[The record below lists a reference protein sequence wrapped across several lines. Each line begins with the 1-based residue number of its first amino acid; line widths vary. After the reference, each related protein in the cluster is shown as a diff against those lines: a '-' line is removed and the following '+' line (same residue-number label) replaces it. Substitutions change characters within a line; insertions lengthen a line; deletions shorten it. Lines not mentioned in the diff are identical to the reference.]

1 MPPARDWFVAAAAV
15 VLGASAF
22 YVFLPAIVQW
32 LLRAVLSARYAFRVR
47 GGENVPRTGPALL
60 AANHQ
65 TWLDGFILAAITPR
79 RGKAMVNA
87 GFINR
92 PVLRPLALRAGM
104 IPTPFSGPR
113 AIRAAIT
120 EGRAALDRGDCLGI
134 FPEGQISRNGLLG
147 PFYRG
152 IEVILQ
158 GRDDVPVVPVAL
170 DNLWGSVFSRS
181 GGRFFFKRPRGL
193 RRTVNV
199 VFGPPVPAPVTVFAL
214 RQALMEAM
222 VAAYALRTRPGFG
235 PGAGAGADLD
245 TIDPSGPQWRH
256 PALGLLTAS
265 AADIHL
271 GDVHQVGRKDG
282 TVGHPV
288 PGVAV
293 RAVDDAGNPLNPRS
307 EGRLQALTAA
317 RPSWQDTGRR
327 GSLDADGFVRLS
339 GEESR
344 PGD

>member
-1 MPPARDWFVAAAAV
+1 MSSARDRVVAVSAV
-15 VLGASAF
+15 LLGLAAF
-22 YVFLPAIVQW
+22 YVFLPTIVQW
-32 LLRAVLSARYAFRVR
+32 LLRVALGLRYSFRVR
-47 GGENVPRTGPALL
+47 GAENVPRTGPALL

-87 GFINR
+87 DFINR

-120 EGRAALDRGDCLGI
+120 EGRASLARGDCLGI
-134 FPEGQISRNGLLG
+134 FPEGQISRTGLLG

-158 GRDDVPVVPVAL
+158 GRDDVPVIPVAF
-170 DNLWGSVFSRS
+170 DNLWGSLFSRS
-181 GGRFFFKRPRGL
+181 GGRFFFKWPRGL

-199 VFGPPVPAPVTVFAL
+199 VFGPPVPPPVTIFAL
-214 RQALMEAM
+214 RQALMETM
-222 VAAYALRTRPGFG
+222 VHAYALRDRPG
-235 PGAGAGADLD
+235 PPLD
-245 TIDPSGPQWRH
+245 TIDPSLPRWEH
-256 PALGLLTAS
+256 ATLGLLTAS
-265 AADIHL
+265 TADIRL
-271 GDVHQVGRKDG
+271 KDVHQIGHKDG

-293 RAVDDAGNPLNPRS
+293 RVVDDSGNPLGPKT
-307 EGRLQALTAA
+307 EGRLQVLTAGLA
-317 RPSWQDTGRR
+317 GWQDTGRR
-327 GSLDADGFVRLS
+327 GSMDPDGFVRLRDHPVS
-339 GEESR
+339 FPGEND
-344 PGD
+344 G

>member
-1 MPPARDWFVAAAAV
+1 MSLSQSPARDWVMAASAV
-15 VLGASAF
+15 VLGVSAF
-22 YVFLPAIVQW
+22 YVFLPAIVQG
-32 LLRAVLSARYAFRVR
+32 LLRVLLSARYAFRVR
-47 GGENVPRTGPALL
+47 GGEHVPRSGPVLL

-65 TWLDGFILAAITPR
+65 SWLDGFILAAVTPR

-87 GFINR
+87 GIINR
-92 PVLRPLALRAGM
+92 PVLRALALRAGM
-104 IPTPFSGPR
+104 IPTPGSGPR
-113 AIRAAIT
+113 AIRAAIA

-158 GRDDVPVVPVAL
+158 GRTDVPVVPVAL

-181 GGRFFFKRPRGL
+181 GGRFFFKRPKGL

-222 VAAYALRTRPGFG
+222 VAAYALRPRPG
-235 PGAGAGADLD
+235 PDLD
-245 TIDPSGPQWRH
+245 TIDPSLPRWGH
-256 PALGLLTAS
+256 PTLGLLTAS
-265 AADIHL
+265 TADVL
-271 GDVHQVGRKDG
+271 LDDVNQVGHKEG

-293 RAVDDAGNPLNPRS
+293 RAVDDAGHPLDPKI
-307 EGRLQALTAA
+307 EGHLQALVAGRA
-317 RPSWQDTGRR
+317 GWQDTGRR
-327 GSLDADGFVRLS
+327 GSLDPDGFVRLNAGGS
-339 GEESR
+339 GD
-344 PGD
+344 G